1 MDHNGRVQYYV
12 TLHNLNCMKKKWRR
26 LVVFSPCACM
36 HTTLA
41 LFVFIMVQIIIQL
54 KGLSFPYCVDNVFK
68 TFLKNKENLAPW
80 IGHIEQ
86 KFFYF
91 MNEIQRSLKMNLI
104 YHLCR
109 WNYSQEFYMY
119 LWIRECIIVYVA
131 VRSNVTD
138 SLSWQYLQYF
148 GSNRKTWIFSG
159 LRRNAYFT

>member
-26 LVVFSPCACM
+26 PVVFSPCACM

-68 TFLKNKENLAPW
+68 TFKKKQRQFSTMDW
-80 IGHIEQ
+80 THRT
-86 KFFYF
+86 KFFLFYERNSKVLE
-91 MNEIQRSLKMNLI
+91 NEFNKVDI
-104 YHLCR
+104 YIHLCR

-138 SLSWQYLQYF
+138 RFFIVTVPTILWL
-148 GSNRKTWIFSG
+148 
-159 LRRNAYFT
+159 